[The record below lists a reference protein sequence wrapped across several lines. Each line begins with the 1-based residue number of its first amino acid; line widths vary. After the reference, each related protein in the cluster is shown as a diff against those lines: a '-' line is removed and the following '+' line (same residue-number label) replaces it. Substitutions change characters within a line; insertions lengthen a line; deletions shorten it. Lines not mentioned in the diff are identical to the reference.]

1 VRKGGLLSWQHLV
14 DAELREKKLA
24 LARARQ
30 LVSRCETVEALLLAE
45 RARRDDEERARR
57 GAGELPDFARERT
70 DALLEKGIEKAG
82 EKLATARR
90 GEARALDALREA
102 RKRAAAIERLL
113 DRRAERE
120 RDEAQ
125 RVEQKELDEIASRP
139 GAALTEALR

>member
-1 VRKGGLLSWQHLV
+1 MRKGGLLSWQRLV
-14 DAELREKKLA
+14 DSDVRDKKLA

-30 LVSRCETVEALLLAE
+30 LVARCETVESLLLAE

-82 EKLATARR
+82 EKLAAARK

-120 RDEAQ
+120 RGELQ
-125 RVEQKELDEIASRP
+125 RAEQKELDEIASRR